1 MLKKTKILTLLAYR
15 NFLRNFKRTKVII
28 FIFVSSL
35 IGINFLMGITLGF
48 GEQIKDFALD
58 NFLGNIIVI
67 NKEEKKEIAV
77 RYFIKIDDKALQ
89 EIQAIEGVIYVT
101 KRIKMPLIIKSER
114 GFINGM
120 LVGIDVDSEKKSS
133 FIGKAYNNLEILKQ
147 RGVLIGD
154 EMLEE
159 LKTKKGY
166 RIVLSGQDK
175 NGDLAETGVKV
186 LDVFS
191 SGLPQVA
198 KMYAISSNDFVAKLA
213 NLQDGAVTDISVV
226 LDRTADLNKIKDTIT
241 KIIEKYNY
249 TEEPSDVEVLSWEE
263 KEPFIAQSLGSMM
276 ASIFV
281 MFAIVF
287 LAITMPL
294 SNTLLINVLE
304 RIPEYGILKSFG
316 IGRLGIIYLVL
327 LEGFLIMLL
336 GAFSGTVLS
345 TILMLILQY
354 TGINISVFG
363 DGLSLMGIGNYL
375 YPVFDAAISLEL
387 TIMLFAI
394 GLVVSLY
401 PALKAAFVSPID
413 ALRKK

>member
-1 MLKKTKILTLLAYR
+1 MLKKAKILTLLAYR

-35 IGINFLMGITLGF
+35 IGVNFLMGITLGF
-48 GEQIKDFALD
+48 GEQIKNFALD
-58 NFLGNIIVI
+58 NFLGHIVVS
-67 NKEEKKEIAV
+67 NKEERKEV
-77 RYFIKIDDKALQ
+77 SVGYFINIDDKALE
-89 EIQAIEGVIYVT
+89 EIQALQGVVYAT

-114 GFINGM
+114 GFVNGM
-120 LVGIDVDSEKKSS
+120 LVGIDIKNEKKSS
-133 FIGKAYNNLEILKQ
+133 FLGKAYNNFEILNQ
-147 RGVLIGD
+147 RGVLVGD
-154 EMLEE
+154 EMLKE

-175 NGDLAETGVKV
+175 NKDLAETGAKI

-191 SGLPQVA
+191 SGLPNVA

-213 NLQDGAVTDISVV
+213 KLQNGAVTDISVV
-226 LDRTADLNKIKDTIT
+226 VNREANLKQTRDKIS
-241 KIIEKYNY
+241 KIISKYNN
-249 TEEPSDVEVLSWEE
+249 TKVQSDVEVLTWKE
-263 KEPFIAQSLGSMM
+263 KEPFIAQTLDAMM
-276 ASIFV
+276 SNIFV
-281 MFAIVF
+281 MFGIIF

-336 GAFSGTVLS
+336 GAFSGTLIS
-345 TILMLILQY
+345 AILMLILQY

-363 DGLSLMGIGNYL
+363 DGLSLMGIGKYL
-375 YPVFDAAISLEL
+375 YPIFDVIVSLKL
-387 TIMLFAI
+387 TILLFSI

-401 PALKAAFVSPID
+401 PALKAALVSPID